1 MRLIVIKFLF
11 YIVFKVFMREKK
23 LCFINDINIFLY
35 CSIYLFCKE
44 KYLSIVYLNY
54 VYYS

>member
-35 CSIYLFCKE
+35 CSICLFCKE

-54 VYYS
+54 VYYL